1 MNQIE
6 TFLDENGH
14 PMEFRIL
21 GKFSVDDMDY
31 VAMEPVIDL
40 EPLVYILR
48 IDLDQD
54 GQEYLVGVD
63 DDELAIA
70 QEAYEELINQ
80 KE

>member
-14 PMEFRIL
+14 LMEFRIL

-54 GQEYLVGVD
+54 GQEYLVGID

>member
-1 MNQIE
+1 
-6 TFLDENGH
+6 
-14 PMEFRIL
+14 
-21 GKFSVDDMDY
+21 
-31 VAMEPVIDL
+31 MEPVIDL

-54 GQEYLVGVD
+54 GQEYLVGID

>member
-21 GKFSVDDMDY
+21 GKFTLDDMDY
-31 VAMEPVIDL
+31 LAMEPVIDL
-40 EPLVYILR
+40 EPWVYILR
-48 IDLDQD
+48 IDLDQN
-54 GQEYLVGVD
+54 GQECLVGID

-70 QEAYEELINQ
+70 KEAYEELVNQ